1 MMSVSFPE
9 EEACDMCRGK
19 QIKDIAW
26 FMIVMSV
33 LLFFIGAG
41 THLNLLLS
49 RISWAHRPLS
59 SALSHEQDAAKI
71 SALAGTLARQT
82 LQ

>member
-1 MMSVSFPE
+1 
-9 EEACDMCRGK
+9 MCRGK

-49 RISWAHRPLS
+49 RISWAHRPLPN
-59 SALSHEQDAAKI
+59 ALAHKQDAAKVP
-71 SALAGTLARQT
+71 ALADTLARQT